1 MAYLDQRGALLHETL
16 TEVNVL
22 VERREAPNTTL
33 VDGVLKVT
41 PLTNVVPPE
50 ADALARQTSVMLPRI
65 KITNPRGHRPRGRAP
80 SQPGPDR

>member
-1 MAYLDQRGALLHETL
+1 MAYLDQREALLHETL

-22 VERREAPNTTL
+22 VERRELPDTTL

-50 ADALARQTSVMLPRI
+50 ADALADLRDAAASRSPPPR
-65 KITNPRGHRPRGRAP
+65 P
-80 SQPGPDR
+80 SPSRSSKPTGS